1 MSRFLLL
8 LAFAGALS
16 VPMSTMASQE
26 GVLAIGELRMTSP
39 GIGDSGQVVITA
51 TRGPKGFRALEVQA
65 FGRVTRL
72 TESQLAKLQGQF
84 VNGVQLSYE
93 AGYKELGGRTVYI
106 VLSTGFTSGMQ
117 EAQTI
122 SVNEQGTVT
131 VDRLAHPPSAAAD
144 RR

>member
-8 LAFAGALS
+8 FAFAGALAMP
-16 VPMSTMASQE
+16 VSTMASQE
-26 GVLAIGELRMTSP
+26 GILAMGELRVTSP
-39 GIGDSGQVVITA
+39 GIDDSGQIVVTA
-51 TRGPKGFRALEVQA
+51 TRGPEGFSALEVQA

-72 TESQLAKLQGQF
+72 TEGQLARLQGEF

-106 VLSTGFTSGMQ
+106 VLSKVFTSGLR
-117 EAQTI
+117 ETQTL

-131 VDRLAHPPSAAAD
+131 VDRPARTPTAAAD

>member
-8 LAFAGALS
+8 LAFAGALL
-16 VPMSTMASQE
+16 VPVSAMASQE
-26 GVLAIGELRMTSP
+26 GGLAIGELRVTSP
-39 GIGDSGQVVITA
+39 GIGDSGQVVVTA

-72 TESQLAKLQGQF
+72 TESQLAGLQGEF
-84 VNGVQLSYE
+84 VNGVQLSYDG
-93 AGYKELGGRTVYI
+93 GYKELGGRTVYI
-106 VLSTGFTSGMQ
+106 VLSKGFTSGLQ
-117 EAQTI
+117 EVQTI

-131 VDRLAHPPSAAAD
+131 VDRPARTPTAAAD

>member
-1 MSRFLLL
+1 MSRFLLF
-8 LAFAGALS
+8 LALAGALS

-26 GVLAIGELRMTSP
+26 GVLAINELRVTSP
-39 GIGDSGQVVITA
+39 GIGDSGQVVVTA
-51 TRGPKGFRALEVQA
+51 TKGPNGFRALEVQA
-65 FGRVTRL
+65 FGRITRL
-72 TESQLAKLQGQF
+72 TESQLTKLQGQF

-106 VLSTGFTSGMQ
+106 VLSKGFTSGLQ
-117 EAQTI
+117 EVQTI

-131 VDRLAHPPSAAAD
+131 VDPPARAPTAASD